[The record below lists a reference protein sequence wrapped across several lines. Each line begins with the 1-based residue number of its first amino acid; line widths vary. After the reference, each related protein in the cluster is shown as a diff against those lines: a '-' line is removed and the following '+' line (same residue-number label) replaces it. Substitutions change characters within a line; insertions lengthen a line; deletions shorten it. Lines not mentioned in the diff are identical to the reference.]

1 MENDKVIVAI
11 ELGSSKISGVAG
23 QIKADGSL
31 KVLAYAWTPSSSC
44 IRHGAVYNLDKTAN
58 AIAEVVG
65 RLDTILSTRIEKVY
79 VGYNA
84 KGLRSV
90 ISRVEHKF
98 DEETVVS
105 QEVIDDMFQQCS
117 EIEYDGYVNLFQESQ
132 EYVVDNKRGTET
144 DPMGVACRSLEGNYL
159 NILLKKQVAD
169 YIGQCFRTAQVQI
182 LDGYVAPMVQADAVL
197 TDDDR
202 QQGCALV
209 DYGADTTTVSVYK
222 NGLMRFLRVIPLGS
236 SLITRDLSSVLKIEI
251 EQAEQL
257 KCTYG
262 LCNLIGSQDA
272 DETITLND
280 RKVIL
285 KEIGDII
292 EARNEEIIRNVCAQI
307 KASGYSEVLYAGIV
321 LTGGGSQLR
330 QLDQV
335 FAKLMPSMRKPRL
348 AIEPA
353 CGVIWNEQS
362 WKRGDGS
369 QLALLSVMAKGDEN
383 CCDLKPMDE
392 IDKLTP
398 EDQDKVVQQSLFT
411 EEGESAQ
418 EEKDRKEE
426 EERKQ
431 AMIAA
436 AEQEKEKEQKEK
448 EGSGYIGGKKKK
460 NMFQRFYESLMN
472 AGEDFFDG
480 EKEEKERKAQEEQ
493 EKQETQDSAQ

>member
-1 MENDKVIVAI
+1 MENEKVIVAI

-23 QIKADGSL
+23 QIMTGGSL
-31 KVLAYAWTPSSSC
+31 KVLAYAHVPSSSC

-65 RLDTILSTRIEKVY
+65 RLDSILSTRIEKVY

-90 ISRVEHKF
+90 ISKVEHQF

-117 EIEYDGYVNLFQESQ
+117 EIEYEGYVNLFQESQ
-132 EYVVDNKRGTET
+132 EYAIDSKRGMET

-169 YIGQCFRTAQVQI
+169 YIAQCFRTAQVQI
-182 LDGYVAPMVQADAVL
+182 LDGYVAPMAQADAVL

-222 NGLMRFLRVIPLGS
+222 NGLLRFLRVIPLGS
-236 SLITRDLSSVLKIEI
+236 ALITRDLSAILKIEP
-251 EQAEQL
+251 EQAEQI

-262 LCNLIGSQDA
+262 LCNLIGGQDNE
-272 DETITLND
+272 ETILLND
-280 RKVIL
+280 RNVSL
-285 KEIGDII
+285 NEIGEII
-292 EARNEEIIRNVCAQI
+292 EARNEEIIRNVAAQI
-307 KASGYSEVLYAGIV
+307 KASGYNDVLYAGIV

-335 FAKLMPSMRKPRL
+335 FMKILDTVRKPRII
-348 AIEPA
+348 AEPL
-353 CGVIWNEQS
+353 CGVVWNEQS

-383 CCDLKPMDE
+383 CCELPKMDA
-392 IDKLTP
+392 IDNLAP
-398 EDQDKVVQQSLFT
+398 ENQDKVVQQSLFT
-411 EEGESAQ
+411 DEGESAQ
-418 EEKDRKEE
+418 EEKDRKEQ
-426 EERKQ
+426 EERRQ
-431 AMIAA
+431 AMEAA
-436 AEQEKEKEQKEK
+436 AEKEDQDKASETAGK
-448 EGSGYIGGKKKK
+448 GGAKRHNFFK
-460 NMFQRFYESLMN
+460 SLFDN
-472 AGEDFFDG
+472 FINYSEDFFED
-480 EKEEKERKAQEEQ
+480 KEDKNTGK
-493 EKQETQDSAQ
+493 

>member
-1 MENDKVIVAI
+1 MEEKVIVAI

-23 QIKADGSL
+23 QIMTDGSL
-31 KVLAYAWTPSSSC
+31 KVLAYAGVPSSSC

-58 AIAEVVG
+58 AIAEVVE
-65 RLDTILSTRIEKVY
+65 RLNSILSTSIEKVY

-84 KGLRSV
+84 KGLKSI
-90 ISRVEHKF
+90 ISKVEHQF
-98 DEETVVS
+98 EEETVVS

-117 EIEYDGYVNLFQESQ
+117 EIDYDGYVNLFQESQ

-144 DPMGVACRSLEGNYL
+144 DPIGVACRSLGGSYL

-169 YIGQCFRTAQVQI
+169 YIAQCFMMAQVEI
-182 LDGYVAPMVQADAVL
+182 VDGYVAPMAEADAIL

-202 QQGCALV
+202 QQGCVLV

-222 NGLMRFLRVIPLGS
+222 NGMLRYLRVIPLGS
-236 SLITRDLSSVLKIEI
+236 ALITRDLAAILKIEP

-272 DETITLND
+272 SETIMIND
-280 RKVIL
+280 SKVLL
-285 KEIGDII
+285 KDIGDII

-307 KASGYSEVLYAGIV
+307 KASGYGEVLYAGIV

-335 FAKLMPSMRKPRL
+335 FVKLMPSMRRPRVVT
-348 AIEPA
+348 EPA
-353 CGVIWNEQS
+353 CGVTWIEPS

-383 CCDLKPMDE
+383 CCELPKMDE
-392 IDKLTP
+392 IDNISA
-398 EDQDKVVQQSLFT
+398 ENQDKVVQIGLFT
-411 EEGESAQ
+411 EAGESAQ
-418 EEKDRKEE
+418 AERDRKEQEEREKAAAQKE
-426 EERKQ
+426 EE
-431 AMIAA
+431 AA
-436 AEQEKEKEQKEK
+436 QREEEAE
-448 EGSGYIGGKKKK
+448 KKRTKK
-460 NMFQRFYESLMN
+460 VSVFKRWVDNVMNMGESFF
-472 AGEDFFDG
+472 EDKDNN
-480 EKEEKERKAQEEQ
+480 
-493 EKQETQDSAQ
+493 

>member
-23 QIKADGSL
+23 QILTGGSL
-31 KVLAYAWTPSSSC
+31 KVLAYAHVPSSSC

-65 RLDTILSTRIEKVY
+65 RLDNILSTRIEKVY

-90 ISRVEHKF
+90 ISRVEHRF

-117 EIEYDGYVNLFQESQ
+117 EIEYEGYVNLFQESQ
-132 EYVVDNKRGTET
+132 EYVIDSKRGMET

-169 YIGQCFRTAQVQI
+169 YIAQCFRAAQVQI
-182 LDGYVAPMVQADAVL
+182 LDGYVAPMAQADAVL
-197 TDDDR
+197 SDDDR

-222 NGLMRFLRVIPLGS
+222 NGLLRYLRVIPLGS
-236 SLITRDLSSVLKIEI
+236 ALITRDLSAILKIEM
-251 EQAEQL
+251 EQAEQI

-262 LCNLIGSQDA
+262 LCNLISGQDSE
-272 DETITLND
+272 ETILLND
-280 RKVIL
+280 RNVSL
-285 KEIGDII
+285 NEIGEII
-292 EARNEEIIRNVCAQI
+292 EARNEEIIRNVAAQI
-307 KASGYSEVLYAGIV
+307 KASGYNDVLYAGIV

-335 FAKLMPSMRKPRL
+335 FMKIMDSVRKPRII
-348 AIEPA
+348 AEPL
-353 CGVIWNEQS
+353 CGVVWNEQS

-383 CCDLKPMDE
+383 CCELPKMDA
-392 IDKLTP
+392 IDNLAP
-398 EDQDKVVQQSLFT
+398 ENQDKVVQGALFT
-411 EEGESAQ
+411 DDGESAQ
-418 EEKDRKEE
+418 EERDRKEQ
-426 EERKQ
+426 EERRQ
-431 AMIAA
+431 ALEA
-436 AEQEKEKEQKEK
+436 AEKDDQEKVSEAPSK
-448 EGSGYIGGKKKK
+448 GGAKKHNFFK
-460 NMFQRFYESLMN
+460 SLFDN
-472 AGEDFFDG
+472 FINYSEDFFED
-480 EKEEKERKAQEEQ
+480 KEDKNAGK
-493 EKQETQDSAQ
+493 

>member
-1 MENDKVIVAI
+1 MEDKVIVAI

-23 QIKADGSL
+23 QIMADGSL
-31 KVLAYAWTPSSSC
+31 KVLAYAGVPSSSC

-58 AIAEVVG
+58 AIAEVVE
-65 RLDTILSTRIEKVY
+65 RLNSILSANIEKVY

-84 KGLRSV
+84 KGLKSI
-90 ISRVEHKF
+90 ISKVEHQF
-98 DEETVVS
+98 EEETVVS

-144 DPMGVACRSLEGNYL
+144 DPIGVACCSLGGSYL

-169 YIGQCFRTAQVQI
+169 YIAQCFMMAQVDI
-182 LDGYVAPMVQADAVL
+182 VDGYVAPMAQADAIL

-202 QQGCALV
+202 QQGCVLV

-222 NGLMRFLRVIPLGS
+222 NGMLRYLRVIPLGS
-236 SLITRDLSSVLKIEI
+236 ALITRDLATILKIET

-272 DETITLND
+272 SETIMIND
-280 RKVIL
+280 RKVLL
-285 KEIGDII
+285 KDIGDII

-307 KASGYSEVLYAGIV
+307 KASGYGEVLYAGIV

-335 FAKLMPSMRKPRL
+335 FIKLMPSMRRPRVVS
-348 AIEPA
+348 EPA
-353 CGVIWNEQS
+353 CGVTWIEPS

-383 CCDLKPMDE
+383 CCELPKMDE
-392 IDKLTP
+392 I
-398 EDQDKVVQQSLFT
+398 ENISAENQDKVVQTDLFT
-411 EEGESAQ
+411 ASGESAQ
-418 EEKDRKEE
+418 AERDRLEQEAREKAAAKKEE
-426 EERKQ
+426 EE
-431 AMIAA
+431 AI
-436 AEQEKEKEQKEK
+436 
-448 EGSGYIGGKKKK
+448 
-460 NMFQRFYESLMN
+460 
-472 AGEDFFDG
+472 
-480 EKEEKERKAQEEQ
+480 KEEEAEKKRTKRVSVFKRWVDNVMNMGESFFEEKD
-493 EKQETQDSAQ
+493 ENGQDSAN

>member
-1 MENDKVIVAI
+1 MENDKVIVAV

-23 QIKADGSL
+23 QIMSGGSL

-58 AIAEVVG
+58 AIADVVG
-65 RLDTILSTRIEKVY
+65 RLDTILSTKIEKVY

-169 YIGQCFRTAQVQI
+169 YIGQCFRAAQVQI

-236 SLITRDLSSVLKIEI
+236 SLITRDLAVILKIEP
-251 EQAEQL
+251 ERAEQL
-257 KCTYG
+257 KCAYG

-272 DETITLND
+272 EETIVLND
-280 RKVIL
+280 RKVTL

-335 FAKLMPSMRKPRL
+335 FVKLMPSMRKPRL
-348 AIEPA
+348 ATEPA
-353 CGVIWNEQS
+353 CGVIWNEPS

-383 CCDLKPMDE
+383 CCELKPMDE
-392 IDKLTP
+392 IDKLAP
-398 EDQDKVVQQSLFT
+398 EDQDKVIQQSLFT
-411 EEGESAQ
+411 DEGESAQ
-418 EEKDRKEE
+418 EERDRKEE
-426 EERKQ
+426 EERRQ
-431 AMIAA
+431 AMSAA
-436 AEQEKEKEQKEK
+436 AEQKKEKEEEK
-448 EGSGYIGGKKKK
+448 DEKGKTGGKKKK

-480 EKEEKERKAQEEQ
+480 EKEEKELKEQ
-493 EKQETQDSAQ
+493 NSGQ

>member
-1 MENDKVIVAI
+1 MEEKVIVAI

-23 QIKADGSL
+23 QIMTDGSL
-31 KVLAYAWTPSSSC
+31 KVLAYAGVPSSSC

-58 AIAEVVG
+58 AIAEVVE
-65 RLDTILSTRIEKVY
+65 RLNSILSTSIEKVY

-84 KGLRSV
+84 KGLKSI
-90 ISRVEHKF
+90 ISKVEHQF
-98 DEETVVS
+98 EEETVVS

-117 EIEYDGYVNLFQESQ
+117 EIDYEGFVNLFQESQ

-144 DPMGVACRSLEGNYL
+144 DPIGVACRSLGGSYL

-169 YIGQCFRTAQVQI
+169 YIAQCFMMAQVEI
-182 LDGYVAPMVQADAVL
+182 VDGYVAPMAEADAIL

-202 QQGCALV
+202 QQGCVLV

-222 NGLMRFLRVIPLGS
+222 NGMLRYLRVIPLGS
-236 SLITRDLSSVLKIEI
+236 ALITRDLAAILKIEP

-272 DETITLND
+272 SETIMIND
-280 RKVIL
+280 SKVLL
-285 KEIGDII
+285 KDIGDII

-307 KASGYSEVLYAGIV
+307 KASGYGEVLYAGIV

-335 FAKLMPSMRKPRL
+335 FVKLMPSMRRPRVVT
-348 AIEPA
+348 EPA
-353 CGVIWNEQS
+353 CGVTWIEPS

-383 CCDLKPMDE
+383 CCELPKMDE
-392 IDKLTP
+392 IDNISA
-398 EDQDKVVQQSLFT
+398 ENQDKVVQIDLFT
-411 EEGESAQ
+411 EAGESAQ
-418 EEKDRKEE
+418 AERDRKEQEEREKAAAQKE
-426 EERKQ
+426 EET
-431 AMIAA
+431 A
-436 AEQEKEKEQKEK
+436 QKE
-448 EGSGYIGGKKKK
+448 EEAEKKRTKK
-460 NMFQRFYESLMN
+460 VSIFKRWVDDVMSMGESFF
-472 AGEDFFDG
+472 EDKDENG
-480 EKEEKERKAQEEQ
+480 QN
-493 EKQETQDSAQ
+493 SAN

>member
-1 MENDKVIVAI
+1 MEEKVIVAI

-23 QIKADGSL
+23 QIMADRSL
-31 KVLAYAWTPSSSC
+31 KVLAYASVPSSSC

-58 AIAEVVG
+58 AIAEVVE
-65 RLDTILSTRIEKVY
+65 RLNAILSTNIEKVY

-84 KGLRSV
+84 KGLKSI
-90 ISRVEHKF
+90 ISKVEHQF

-144 DPMGVACRSLEGNYL
+144 DPIGVACQSLGGSYL
-159 NILLKKQVAD
+159 NILLRKQVAD
-169 YIGQCFRTAQVQI
+169 YIAQCFMMAQVDI
-182 LDGYVAPMVQADAVL
+182 VDGYVTPMAQADAIL

-202 QQGCALV
+202 QQGCVLV

-222 NGLMRFLRVIPLGS
+222 NGMLRFLRVIPLGS
-236 SLITRDLSSVLKIEI
+236 ALITRDLATILKIEP

-272 DETITLND
+272 SETIVIND
-280 RKVIL
+280 RKVPL
-285 KEIGDII
+285 KDIGDII

-307 KASGYSEVLYAGIV
+307 KASGYGEVLYAGIV

-335 FAKLMPSMRKPRL
+335 FIKLMPSMRRPRV
-348 AIEPA
+348 ATEPA
-353 CGVIWNEQS
+353 CGVTWIEPS

-369 QLALLSVMAKGDEN
+369 QLALLSVLANGDEN
-383 CCDLKPMDE
+383 CCELPKMDE
-392 IDKLTP
+392 I
-398 EDQDKVVQQSLFT
+398 ENISAENQDKVVQIDLFT
-411 EEGESAQ
+411 AAGESAQ
-418 EEKDRKEE
+418 AERDRKEQEEREKAAVQKE
-426 EERKQ
+426 EE
-431 AMIAA
+431 AA
-436 AEQEKEKEQKEK
+436 A
-448 EGSGYIGGKKKK
+448 
-460 NMFQRFYESLMN
+460 
-472 AGEDFFDG
+472 
-480 EKEEKERKAQEEQ
+480 KEEAEKSRPKKVSVFKRWVDNFMNMGESFFEDKEDKS
-493 EKQETQDSAQ
+493 QDTRN

>member
-1 MENDKVIVAI
+1 MENDKTIVAI

-23 QIKADGSL
+23 QIQYDGSL
-31 KVLAYAWTPSSSC
+31 RVMAYASVPSSSC

-58 AIAEVVG
+58 AIAEVVE
-65 RLDTILSTRIEKVY
+65 RLNTILSTKIEKVY

-84 KGLRSV
+84 KGLKSV
-90 ISRVEHKF
+90 IGRVEHRF
-98 DEETVVS
+98 DEETVVN
-105 QEVIDDMFQQCS
+105 QEVLDDMFQQCS

-169 YIGQCFRTAQVQI
+169 YIAQCFMAAQVEI
-182 LDGYVAPMVQADAVL
+182 IDGYVAPMVQADAVL

-202 QQGCALV
+202 QQGCVLV

-222 NGLMRFLRVIPLGS
+222 NGLLRFLRVIPLGS
-236 SLITRDLSSVLKIEI
+236 ALITRDLSAILKIEM

-262 LCNLIGSQDA
+262 LCNLIGSQDNR
-272 DETITLND
+272 ETIVIND
-280 RKVIL
+280 RKL
-285 KEIGDII
+285 SLNEIGEII
-292 EARNEEIIRNVCAQI
+292 EARNEEIIRNVINQI
-307 KASGYSEVLYAGIV
+307 KASGYSEVLYAGMV

-330 QLDQV
+330 QLDHV
-335 FAKLMPSMRKPRL
+335 LKDMMPSMRQPRI
-348 AIEPA
+348 ATEPA
-353 CGVIWNEQS
+353 CGVVWNEIR

-383 CCDLKPMDE
+383 CCVLKPMDE
-392 IDKLTP
+392 IDKMAP

-418 EEKDRKEE
+418 EERDRKEQ
-426 EERKQ
+426 EERRQ
-431 AMIAA
+431 AEETAVQNEENKK
-436 AEQEKEKEQKEK
+436 AEEKAR
-448 EGSGYIGGKKKK
+448 SAKKKPSVFK
-460 NMFQRFYESLMN
+460 RWYDSFMNM
-472 AGEDFFDG
+472 GENFFDDKD
-480 EKEEKERKAQEEQ
+480 EAQQNENNGN
-493 EKQETQDSAQ
+493 

>member
-1 MENDKVIVAI
+1 MEEKVIVAI

-23 QIKADGSL
+23 QIMTDGSL
-31 KVLAYAWTPSSSC
+31 KVLAYAGVPSSSC

-58 AIAEVVG
+58 AIAEVVE
-65 RLDTILSTRIEKVY
+65 RLNSILSTSIEKVY

-84 KGLRSV
+84 KGLKSI
-90 ISRVEHKF
+90 ISKVEHQF
-98 DEETVVS
+98 EEETVVS

-117 EIEYDGYVNLFQESQ
+117 EIDYEGFVNLFQESQ

-144 DPMGVACRSLEGNYL
+144 DPIGVACRSLGGSYL

-169 YIGQCFRTAQVQI
+169 YIAQCFMMAQVEI
-182 LDGYVAPMVQADAVL
+182 VDGYVAPMAEADAIL

-202 QQGCALV
+202 QQGCVLV

-222 NGLMRFLRVIPLGS
+222 NGMLRYLRVIPLGS
-236 SLITRDLSSVLKIEI
+236 ALITRDLAAILKIEP

-272 DETITLND
+272 SETIMIND
-280 RKVIL
+280 SKVLL
-285 KEIGDII
+285 KDIGDII

-307 KASGYSEVLYAGIV
+307 KASGYGEVLYAGIV

-335 FAKLMPSMRKPRL
+335 FVKLMPSMRRPRVVT
-348 AIEPA
+348 EPA
-353 CGVIWNEQS
+353 CGVTWIEPS

-383 CCDLKPMDE
+383 CCELPKMDE
-392 IDKLTP
+392 IDNISA
-398 EDQDKVVQQSLFT
+398 ENQDKVVQIDLFT
-411 EEGESAQ
+411 EAGESAQ
-418 EEKDRKEE
+418 AERDRKEQEEREKAAAQKE
-426 EERKQ
+426 EE
-431 AMIAA
+431 AA
-436 AEQEKEKEQKEK
+436 QREEEAE
-448 EGSGYIGGKKKK
+448 KKRTKK
-460 NMFQRFYESLMN
+460 VSVFKRWVDNVMNMGESFF
-472 AGEDFFDG
+472 EDKDNN
-480 EKEEKERKAQEEQ
+480 
-493 EKQETQDSAQ
+493 

>member
-1 MENDKVIVAI
+1 MENDKVIVAV

-23 QIKADGSL
+23 QIMSGGSL

-58 AIAEVVG
+58 AIADVVG
-65 RLDTILSTRIEKVY
+65 RLDTILSTKIEKVY

-90 ISRVEHKF
+90 ISKVEHKF

-169 YIGQCFRTAQVQI
+169 YIGQCFRAAQVQI

-236 SLITRDLSSVLKIEI
+236 SLITRDLAVILKIEP
-251 EQAEQL
+251 ERAEQL
-257 KCTYG
+257 KCAYG

-272 DETITLND
+272 EETIILND
-280 RKVIL
+280 RKVTL

-335 FAKLMPSMRKPRL
+335 FVKLMPSMRKPRL
-348 AIEPA
+348 ATEPA
-353 CGVIWNEQS
+353 CGVIWNEPS

-383 CCDLKPMDE
+383 CCVLKPMDE
-392 IDKLTP
+392 IDKLAP
-398 EDQDKVVQQSLFT
+398 EDQDKVIQQSLFT
-411 EEGESAQ
+411 DEGESAQ
-418 EEKDRKEE
+418 EERDRKEE
-426 EERKQ
+426 EERRQ
-431 AMIAA
+431 AMSAA
-436 AEQEKEKEQKEK
+436 AEQKKEKEEEK
-448 EGSGYIGGKKKK
+448 DEKGKTGGKKKK

-480 EKEEKERKAQEEQ
+480 EKEEKELKEQ
-493 EKQETQDSAQ
+493 NAGQ

>member
-1 MENDKVIVAI
+1 MEDKVIVAI

-23 QIKADGSL
+23 QIMTDGSL
-31 KVLAYAWTPSSSC
+31 KVLAYAGVPSSSC

-58 AIAEVVG
+58 AIAEVVE
-65 RLDTILSTRIEKVY
+65 RLNSILSTNIEKVY

-84 KGLRSV
+84 KGLKSI
-90 ISRVEHKF
+90 ISKVEHQF
-98 DEETVVS
+98 EEETVVS

-117 EIEYDGYVNLFQESQ
+117 EIDYEGYVNLFQESQ

-144 DPMGVACRSLEGNYL
+144 DPMGVACRSLGGSYL

-169 YIGQCFRTAQVQI
+169 YIAQCFMMAQVEI
-182 LDGYVAPMVQADAVL
+182 VDGYVAPMAQADAIL

-202 QQGCALV
+202 QQGCVLV

-222 NGLMRFLRVIPLGS
+222 NGMLRYLRVIPLGS
-236 SLITRDLSSVLKIEI
+236 ALITRDLAAVLKIEP

-272 DETITLND
+272 SETIMIND
-280 RKVIL
+280 NKVLL
-285 KEIGDII
+285 KDIGDII

-307 KASGYSEVLYAGIV
+307 KASGYAEVLYAGIV

-335 FAKLMPSMRKPRL
+335 FVKLMPSMRRPRVVT
-348 AIEPA
+348 EPA
-353 CGVIWNEQS
+353 CGVTWGEPS

-383 CCDLKPMDE
+383 CCELPKMDE
-392 IDKLTP
+392 IDNISA
-398 EDQDKVVQQSLFT
+398 ENQDKVVQIDLFT
-411 EEGESAQ
+411 EAGESAQ
-418 EEKDRKEE
+418 AERDRKEQEEREKAAAQKE
-426 EERKQ
+426 EE
-431 AMIAA
+431 AA
-436 AEQEKEKEQKEK
+436 A
-448 EGSGYIGGKKKK
+448 
-460 NMFQRFYESLMN
+460 
-472 AGEDFFDG
+472 
-480 EKEEKERKAQEEQ
+480 KEEEA
-493 EKQETQDSAQ
+493 EKKRTKKVSIFKRWVDDVMSMGESFFEDKDNN

>member
-1 MENDKVIVAI
+1 MEDKVIVAI

-23 QIKADGSL
+23 QIMTDGSL
-31 KVLAYAWTPSSSC
+31 KVLAYAGVPSSSC

-58 AIAEVVG
+58 AIAEVVE
-65 RLDTILSTRIEKVY
+65 RLNSILSTNIEKVY

-84 KGLRSV
+84 KGLKSI
-90 ISRVEHKF
+90 ISKVEHQF
-98 DEETVVS
+98 EEETVVS

-144 DPMGVACRSLEGNYL
+144 DPIGVACRSLGGSYL

-169 YIGQCFRTAQVQI
+169 YIAQCFMMAQVDI
-182 LDGYVAPMVQADAVL
+182 VDGYVAPMAQADAIL

-202 QQGCALV
+202 QQGCVLV

-222 NGLMRFLRVIPLGS
+222 NGMLRYLRVIPLGS
-236 SLITRDLSSVLKIEI
+236 ALITRDLATILKIEP

-272 DETITLND
+272 SETIVVND
-280 RKVIL
+280 NKVLL
-285 KEIGDII
+285 KDIGDII

-307 KASGYSEVLYAGIV
+307 KASGYGEVLYAGIV

-335 FAKLMPSMRKPRL
+335 FVKLMPSMRRPRVVT
-348 AIEPA
+348 EPA
-353 CGVIWNEQS
+353 CGVTWVEPS

-383 CCDLKPMDE
+383 CCELPKMDE
-392 IDKLTP
+392 I
-398 EDQDKVVQQSLFT
+398 ENISAENQDKVVQFDIFT
-411 EEGESAQ
+411 DTGESAQ
-418 EEKDRKEE
+418 AERDRKEQ
-426 EERKQ
+426 EEREK
-431 AMIAA
+431 AA
-436 AEQEKEKEQKEK
+436 AIKEKE
-448 EGSGYIGGKKKK
+448 
-460 NMFQRFYESLMN
+460 
-472 AGEDFFDG
+472 AAA
-480 EKEEKERKAQEEQ
+480 KEEEAEKNRSKKVSVFKRWVDNVMNMGESFFEERDENG
-493 EKQETQDSAQ
+493 QDSAN

>member
-1 MENDKVIVAI
+1 MGNDKVIVAI

-23 QIKADGSL
+23 QIQYDGSL
-31 KVLAYAWTPSSSC
+31 RVMAYASVPSSSC

-58 AIAEVVG
+58 AIAEVVE
-65 RLDTILSTRIEKVY
+65 RLNTILSTKIEKVY

-84 KGLRSV
+84 KGLKSV
-90 ISRVEHKF
+90 IGRVEHRF
-98 DEETVVS
+98 DEETVVN
-105 QEVIDDMFQQCS
+105 QEVLDDMFQQCS

-169 YIGQCFRTAQVQI
+169 YIAQCFMAAQVEI
-182 LDGYVAPMVQADAVL
+182 IDGYVAPMVQADAVL

-202 QQGCALV
+202 QQGCVLV

-222 NGLMRFLRVIPLGS
+222 NGLLRFLRVIPLGS
-236 SLITRDLSSVLKIEI
+236 ALITRDLSAILKIEM

-262 LCNLIGSQDA
+262 LCNLIGSQDNR
-272 DETITLND
+272 ETIVIND
-280 RKVIL
+280 RKL
-285 KEIGDII
+285 SLNEIGEII
-292 EARNEEIIRNVCAQI
+292 EARNEEIIRNVINQI
-307 KASGYSEVLYAGIV
+307 KASGYSEVLYAGMV

-330 QLDQV
+330 QLDHV
-335 FAKLMPSMRKPRL
+335 LKDMMPSMRQPRI
-348 AIEPA
+348 ATEPA
-353 CGVIWNEQS
+353 CGVVWNEIR

-383 CCDLKPMDE
+383 CCVLKPMDE
-392 IDKLTP
+392 IDKMAP

-418 EEKDRKEE
+418 EERDRKEQ
-426 EERKQ
+426 EERRQ
-431 AMIAA
+431 AEETAVQN
-436 AEQEKEKEQKEK
+436 EENKKDEEKAR
-448 EGSGYIGGKKKK
+448 SAKKKPSVFK
-460 NMFQRFYESLMN
+460 RWYDSFMNM
-472 AGEDFFDG
+472 GENFFDDKD
-480 EKEEKERKAQEEQ
+480 EAQQ
-493 EKQETQDSAQ
+493 NVNNGN

>member
-23 QIKADGSL
+23 QIMTDGSL
-31 KVLAYAWTPSSSC
+31 KVLAYAGVPSSSC
-44 IRHGAVYNLDKTAN
+44 IRHGAVYNLNQTAN
-58 AIAEVVG
+58 AIADVVG
-65 RLDTILSTRIEKVY
+65 RLDTILSTKIEKVY

-84 KGLRSV
+84 KGLKSV
-90 ISRVEHKF
+90 ISRVEHQF

-117 EIEYDGYVNLFQESQ
+117 EIEYEGYVNLFQESQ

-169 YIGQCFRTAQVQI
+169 YIGQCFMTAQVDI
-182 LDGYVAPMVQADAVL
+182 VDGYVAPMVQAEAVL

-202 QQGCALV
+202 HQGCALV

-222 NGLMRFLRVIPLGS
+222 NGLLRYLRVIPLGS
-236 SLITRDLSSVLKIEI
+236 ALITRDLSAILKIEP

-262 LCNLIGSQDA
+262 LCNLIGNQDNS
-272 DETITLND
+272 ETIVLND
-280 RKVIL
+280 KKISL
-285 KEIGDII
+285 NEIGEII
-292 EARNEEIIRNVCAQI
+292 EARNEEIIRNVNNQI
-307 KASGYSEVLYAGIV
+307 KLSGYSDVLYAGIV

-330 QLDQV
+330 QLDQA
-335 FAKLMPSMRKPRL
+335 FKDMMPSMRQPRI
-348 AIEPA
+348 ATEPA
-353 CGVIWNEQS
+353 CGVTWNEPR

-383 CCDLKPMDE
+383 CCELKPMDE
-392 IDKLTP
+392 IDKMAP

-411 EEGESAQ
+411 DEGESAQ
-418 EEKDRKEE
+418 DERDRKEQEERDRKEQEAIKTEEAKKE
-426 EERKQ
+426 EEPVK
-431 AMIAA
+431 
-436 AEQEKEKEQKEK
+436 
-448 EGSGYIGGKKKK
+448 SGVKK
-460 NMFQRFYESLMN
+460 NNVFKRWYDSFMN
-472 AGEDFFDG
+472 MGENFFDD
-480 EKEEKERKAQEEQ
+480 KDIK
-493 EKQETQDSAQ
+493 

>member
-1 MENDKVIVAI
+1 MEDKVIVAI

-23 QIKADGSL
+23 QIMTDGSL
-31 KVLAYAWTPSSSC
+31 KVLAYAGVPSSSC

-58 AIAEVVG
+58 AIAEVVE
-65 RLDTILSTRIEKVY
+65 RLNSILSTNIEKVY

-84 KGLRSV
+84 KGLKSI
-90 ISRVEHKF
+90 ISKVEHQF
-98 DEETVVS
+98 EEETVVS

-144 DPMGVACRSLEGNYL
+144 DPIGVACRSLGGSYL

-169 YIGQCFRTAQVQI
+169 YIAQCFMMAQVEI
-182 LDGYVAPMVQADAVL
+182 VDGYVAPMAQAAAIL

-202 QQGCALV
+202 QQGCVLV

-222 NGLMRFLRVIPLGS
+222 SGMLRYLRVIPLGS
-236 SLITRDLSSVLKIEI
+236 ALITRDLSAVLKIEP

-272 DETITLND
+272 SETIVVND
-280 RKVIL
+280 NKVLL
-285 KEIGDII
+285 KDIGDII

-307 KASGYSEVLYAGIV
+307 KASGYGEVLYAGIV

-335 FAKLMPSMRKPRL
+335 FVKLMPSMRRPRVVT
-348 AIEPA
+348 EPA
-353 CGVIWNEQS
+353 CGVTWVEPS

-383 CCDLKPMDE
+383 CCELPKMDE
-392 IDKLTP
+392 I
-398 EDQDKVVQQSLFT
+398 ENISAENQDKVVQFDIFT
-411 EEGESAQ
+411 DTGESAQ
-418 EEKDRKEE
+418 AERDRKEQ
-426 EERKQ
+426 EEREK
-431 AMIAA
+431 AA
-436 AEQEKEKEQKEK
+436 AIKEKE
-448 EGSGYIGGKKKK
+448 
-460 NMFQRFYESLMN
+460 
-472 AGEDFFDG
+472 AAA
-480 EKEEKERKAQEEQ
+480 KEEEAEKNRSKKVSVFKRWVDNVMNMGESFFEERDENG
-493 EKQETQDSAQ
+493 QDSAN

>member
-1 MENDKVIVAI
+1 MENDKTIVAI

-23 QIKADGSL
+23 QIMTDGSL
-31 KVLAYAWTPSSSC
+31 KVLAYAGVPSSSC
-44 IRHGAVYNLDKTAN
+44 IKHGAVYNLTQTAN
-58 AIAEVVG
+58 AIAEVVS
-65 RLDTILSTRIEKVY
+65 RLDTILSTKIEKVY

-90 ISRVEHKF
+90 ISRVEHQF

-117 EIEYDGYVNLFQESQ
+117 EIEYEGYVNLFQESQ

-169 YIGQCFRTAQVQI
+169 YIAQCFMTAQVEI
-182 LDGYVAPMVQADAVL
+182 VDGYVSPMVQADAVL

-222 NGLMRFLRVIPLGS
+222 NGLLRYLRVIPLGS
-236 SLITRDLSSVLKIEI
+236 ALITRDLSVILKIEP

-262 LCNLIGSQDA
+262 LCNLIGSQDN
-272 DETITLND
+272 DETIVLND
-280 RKVIL
+280 RKVSL
-285 KEIGDII
+285 NEIGEII
-292 EARNEEIIRNVCAQI
+292 EARNEEIIRNVNNQI
-307 KASGYSEVLYAGIV
+307 KASGYSDVLYAGIV

-330 QLDQV
+330 QLDQA
-335 FAKLMPSMRKPRL
+335 FKDMMPSMRQPRI
-348 AIEPA
+348 ATEPA
-353 CGVIWNEQS
+353 CGVIWNEPR

-383 CCDLKPMDE
+383 CCELPKMDA
-392 IDKLTP
+392 IDNLTP
-398 EDQDKVVQQSLFT
+398 EEQDKVVQQSLFT
-411 EEGESAQ
+411 DEGESAQ
-418 EEKDRKEE
+418 EERDRIEQEEREKAAAKKEEETNKEE
-426 EERKQ
+426 EE
-431 AMIAA
+431 
-436 AEQEKEKEQKEK
+436 
-448 EGSGYIGGKKKK
+448 SKKKK
-460 NMFQRFYESLMN
+460 SSKPSVFQRWYKNFMDM
-472 AGEDFFDG
+472 GENFFED
-480 EKEEKERKAQEEQ
+480 KEDKEQ
-493 EKQETQDSAQ
+493 EAKL

>member
-1 MENDKVIVAI
+1 MEDKVIVAI

-23 QIKADGSL
+23 QIMTDGSL
-31 KVLAYAWTPSSSC
+31 KVLAYAGVPSSSC

-58 AIAEVVG
+58 AIAEVVE
-65 RLDTILSTRIEKVY
+65 RLNAILSTSIEKVY

-84 KGLRSV
+84 KGLKSI

-105 QEVIDDMFQQCS
+105 QDVIDDMFQQCS

-144 DPMGVACRSLEGNYL
+144 DPIGVACRSLGGSYL

-169 YIGQCFRTAQVQI
+169 YIAQCFMMAQVEI
-182 LDGYVAPMVQADAVL
+182 VDGYVAPMSEADSIL

-202 QQGCALV
+202 QQGCVLV

-222 NGLMRFLRVIPLGS
+222 NGMLRYLRVIPLGS
-236 SLITRDLSSVLKIEI
+236 ALITRDLAAILKIEP
-251 EQAEQL
+251 EQAEQI

-272 DETITLND
+272 SETIMIND
-280 RKVIL
+280 SKVPL
-285 KEIGDII
+285 KDIGDII

-307 KASGYSEVLYAGIV
+307 KASGYGEVLYAGIV

-335 FAKLMPSMRKPRL
+335 FVKLMPSMRRPRV
-348 AIEPA
+348 ITEPA
-353 CGVIWNEQS
+353 CGVTWIEPS

-383 CCDLKPMDE
+383 CCELPKMDE
-392 IDKLTP
+392 IDNISA
-398 EDQDKVVQQSLFT
+398 DNQDKVIQTDLFT
-411 EEGESAQ
+411 PNGESAQ
-418 EEKDRKEE
+418 AERDRKEQEERERAAARKEE
-426 EERKQ
+426 E
-431 AMIAA
+431 AA
-436 AEQEKEKEQKEK
+436 A
-448 EGSGYIGGKKKK
+448 
-460 NMFQRFYESLMN
+460 
-472 AGEDFFDG
+472 
-480 EKEEKERKAQEEQ
+480 KEEEA
-493 EKQETQDSAQ
+493 EKNRSKKVSVFKRWVDNVMNMGESFFEDKDNN